1 MMCKQ
6 LKVLEKIHEEG
17 KMNGYAVELAEAQAM
32 DYEKMNKRMSNIE
45 KDLSHLK
52 KSFAASLKEQARQGG
67 MIEAIF
73 KRINSPVEEER
84 KNGIIWSEIKNIMKT
99 PMGRIIVVLA
109 VGCLA
114 LAGEKIIELLRL
126 I

>member
-1 MMCKQ
+1 MCKQ
-6 LKVLEKIHEEG
+6 KEVIDKIQKAG
-17 KMNGYAVELAEAQAM
+17 KLDSFIVELSEAQM
-32 DYEKMNKRMSNIE
+32 QDYERMNKRMSNIE

-99 PMGRIIVVLA
+99 PMGRIIVILA
-109 VGCLA
+109 VGCLG

>member
-1 MMCKQ
+1 MCKQ
-6 LKVLEKIHEEG
+6 KEVIDKIQKAG
-17 KMNGYAVELAEAQAM
+17 KLDSFIVELSEAQM
-32 DYEKMNKRMSNIE
+32 QDYDKMNKRMSNIE

-99 PMGRIIVVLA
+99 PMGRIIVILA
-109 VGCLA
+109 VGCLG

>member
-1 MMCKQ
+1 MCEQ
-6 LKVLEKIHEEG
+6 LKVLEKIHKEG
-17 KMNGYAVELAEAQAM
+17 KMKGYAVELAEAQAM

-109 VGCLA
+109 VGCLG

>member
-1 MMCKQ
+1 MCEQ
-6 LKVLEKIHEEG
+6 FKVLEKIHKEG
-17 KMNGYAVELAEAQAM
+17 KMKGYALKLAEAQAM
-32 DYEKMNKRMSNIE
+32 DHDGMTKRMSRME
-45 KDLSHLK
+45 KDINHLK
-52 KSFAASLKEQARQGG
+52 KSFTTSLKEQARQGG

-84 KNGIIWSEIKNIMKT
+84 KNGIIWSEIKSIMKT
-99 PMGRIIVVLA
+99 PTGKVIMILA
-109 VGCLA
+109 IGCIG

>member
-1 MMCKQ
+1 MCKQ
-6 LKVLEKIHEEG
+6 FKVLEKIHKEG
-17 KMNGYAVELAEAQAM
+17 KMKGGYAVELAEAQAM

-109 VGCLA
+109 VGCLG

>member
-1 MMCKQ
+1 MCKQ

-17 KMNGYAVELAEAQAM
+17 KMNDYAVELAEAQAM
-32 DYEKMNKRMSNIE
+32 DYERMNKRMSNIE

-99 PMGRIIVVLA
+99 PMGRIIVILA
-109 VGCLA
+109 VGCLG

>member
-1 MMCKQ
+1 MCEQ
-6 LKVLEKIHEEG
+6 LKVLEKIHKEG

-32 DYEKMNKRMSNIE
+32 DYDKMNKRMSNIE

-52 KSFAASLKEQARQGG
+52 NSFTASLKEQARQGG

-84 KNGIIWSEIKNIMKT
+84 KNGIIWSEIKSIMKT
-99 PMGRIIVVLA
+99 PTGKVIMILA
-109 VGCLA
+109 IGCIG

>member
-1 MMCKQ
+1 MCKQ
-6 LKVLEKIHEEG
+6 KEVINKIQKAG
-17 KMNGYAVELAEAQAM
+17 KLNSFIMELSEAQM
-32 DYEKMNKRMSNIE
+32 QDYEKMNKRMSNIE

-109 VGCLA
+109 VGCLG

>member
-1 MMCKQ
+1 MCEQ
-6 LKVLEKIHEEG
+6 FKVLEKIHKEG

-109 VGCLA
+109 VGCLG

>member
-1 MMCKQ
+1 MCEQ
-6 LKVLEKIHEEG
+6 FKVLEKIHKEG

-32 DYEKMNKRMSNIE
+32 DYDKMNKRMSNIE

-52 KSFAASLKEQARQGG
+52 NSFTTSLKEQARQGG

-84 KNGIIWSEIKNIMKT
+84 KNGIVWSEIKNIMKT
-99 PMGRIIVVLA
+99 PTGKVMIILA
-109 VGCLA
+109 IGCIG

>member
-1 MMCKQ
+1 MCEQ
-6 LKVLEKIHEEG
+6 FKVLEKIHKEG

-32 DYEKMNKRMSNIE
+32 DYDKMNKRMSNIE

-52 KSFAASLKEQARQGG
+52 NSFTTSLKEQARQGG

-109 VGCLA
+109 IGCIA

>member
-1 MMCKQ
+1 MCEQ
-6 LKVLEKIHEEG
+6 FKVLEKIHKEG

-32 DYEKMNKRMSNIE
+32 DYDKVNKRMSNIE

-52 KSFAASLKEQARQGG
+52 NSFTASLKEQARQGG

-84 KNGIIWSEIKNIMKT
+84 KNGIIWSEIKSIMKT
-99 PMGRIIVVLA
+99 PTGKVIMILA
-109 VGCLA
+109 IGCIG

>member
-1 MMCKQ
+1 MCEQ
-6 LKVLEKIHEEG
+6 FKVLEKIHKEG

-32 DYEKMNKRMSNIE
+32 DYDKMNKRMSNIE

-52 KSFAASLKEQARQGG
+52 NGFTASLKEQARQGG

-84 KNGIIWSEIKNIMKT
+84 KNGIIWSEIKSIMKT
-99 PMGRIIVVLA
+99 PTGKVIMILA
-109 VGCLA
+109 IGCIG

>member
-1 MMCKQ
+1 MCEQ
-6 LKVLEKIHEEG
+6 FKVLEKIHKEG

-32 DYEKMNKRMSNIE
+32 DYDKMNKRMSNIE

-99 PMGRIIVVLA
+99 PMGRIIVILA
-109 VGCLA
+109 VGCLG

-126 I
+126 IQ

>member
-1 MMCKQ
+1 MCEQ
-6 LKVLEKIHEEG
+6 FKVLEKIHKEG

-32 DYEKMNKRMSNIE
+32 DYDKMNKRMSNIE

-52 KSFAASLKEQARQGG
+52 NSFTASLKEQARQGG

-99 PMGRIIVVLA
+99 PTGKVIMILA
-109 VGCLA
+109 IGCIG

>member
-1 MMCKQ
+1 MCEQ

-32 DYEKMNKRMSNIE
+32 DYDKMNKRMTRIE
-45 KDLSHLK
+45 KDINHMK
-52 KSFAASLKEQARQGG
+52 KDFATSIKEQARQGG

-84 KNGIIWSEIKNIMKT
+84 KNGIVWSEMKNIMKT
-99 PMGRIIVVLA
+99 PMGKIVIILAIGCIALSGQRIL
-109 VGCLA
+109 
-114 LAGEKIIELLRL
+114 ELLHL

>member
-1 MMCKQ
+1 MCEQ
-6 LKVLEKIHEEG
+6 FKVLEKIHKEG
-17 KMNGYAVELAEAQAM
+17 KMNGYGVELAEAQAM
-32 DYEKMNKRMSNIE
+32 DYERMNKRMSNIE

-52 KSFAASLKEQARQGG
+52 KSFATSLKEQARQGG
-67 MIEAIF
+67 IIEAIF

-84 KNGIIWSEIKNIMKT
+84 KNGIIWSEIKSIMKT
-99 PMGRIIVVLA
+99 PTGKVIMILA
-109 VGCLA
+109 IGCVA

>member
-1 MMCKQ
+1 MCEQ
-6 LKVLEKIHEEG
+6 FKVLEKIHKEG

-32 DYEKMNKRMSNIE
+32 DYDKMNKRMSNIE

-52 KSFAASLKEQARQGG
+52 KSFAASLKVQARQGG

-99 PMGRIIVVLA
+99 PMGRIIVILA
-109 VGCLA
+109 VGCLG

>member
-1 MMCKQ
+1 MCEQ
-6 LKVLEKIHEEG
+6 FKVLEKIHKEG

-32 DYEKMNKRMSNIE
+32 DYDKMNKRMSNIE

-109 VGCLA
+109 IGCIA

>member
-1 MMCKQ
+1 MCEQ
-6 LKVLEKIHEEG
+6 LKVLEKIHKEG

-32 DYEKMNKRMSNIE
+32 DYDKMNKRMSNIE

-109 VGCLA
+109 VGCLG

-126 I
+126 IQ

>member
-1 MMCKQ
+1 MCEQ
-6 LKVLEKIHEEG
+6 FKVLEKIHKEG
-17 KMNGYAVELAEAQAM
+17 KIKSYAIELAEAQAM
-32 DYEKMNKRMSNIE
+32 DHDRMTKRMSKME
-45 KDLSHLK
+45 KDISHMK
-52 KSFAASLKEQARQGG
+52 KDFAASLKEQARQGG

-84 KNGIIWSEIKNIMKT
+84 KNGIIWSEIKSIMKT
-99 PMGRIIVVLA
+99 PTGKVIMILA
-109 VGCLA
+109 IGCIG

>member
-1 MMCKQ
+1 MCEQ
-6 LKVLEKIHEEG
+6 FKVLEKIHKEG

-32 DYEKMNKRMSNIE
+32 DYDKMNKRMSNIE

-52 KSFAASLKEQARQGG
+52 NSFTASLKEQARQGG

-84 KNGIIWSEIKNIMKT
+84 KNGIVWSEIKSIMKT
-99 PMGRIIVVLA
+99 PTGKVMIILA
-109 VGCLA
+109 IGCIG

>member
-1 MMCKQ
+1 MCEQ
-6 LKVLEKIHEEG
+6 FKVLEKIHEEG

-32 DYEKMNKRMSNIE
+32 DHEKMTKRMSRME
-45 KDLSHLK
+45 KDINHLK
-52 KSFAASLKEQARQGG
+52 KNFATSLKEQARQGG

-84 KNGIIWSEIKNIMKT
+84 KNGIIWSEIKSIMKT
-99 PMGRIIVVLA
+99 PTGKVIMILA
-109 VGCLA
+109 IGCVA

>member
-1 MMCKQ
+1 MCEQ
-6 LKVLEKIHEEG
+6 FKVLEKIHKEG
-17 KMNGYAVELAEAQAM
+17 NVKGYSLELAEAQAM
-32 DYEKMNKRMSNIE
+32 DYEKMTKRMSRME
-45 KDLSHLK
+45 KDISHMK
-52 KSFAASLKEQARQGG
+52 KGFVASLKEQARQGG

-84 KNGIIWSEIKNIMKT
+84 KNGIIWSEIKSIMKT
-99 PMGRIIVVLA
+99 PTGKVIMILA
-109 VGCLA
+109 IGCIG